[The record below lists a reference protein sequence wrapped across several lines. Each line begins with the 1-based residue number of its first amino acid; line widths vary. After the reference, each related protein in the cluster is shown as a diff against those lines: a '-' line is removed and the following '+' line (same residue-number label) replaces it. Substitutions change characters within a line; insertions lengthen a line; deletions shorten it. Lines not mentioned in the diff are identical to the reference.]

1 MAGHRLSARI
11 RQLGTSP
18 LAFRRRLRLA
28 AALLLAAACGGC
40 AAFSPD
46 GGMALVN
53 GIVAPE
59 LKSEVV
65 KVNGEDVAG
74 EAHAR
79 AAHLLGV
86 HALGRRRRPHRASE
100 QQGAAGVL

>member
-1 MAGHRLSARI
+1 MPGHRLSARI
-11 RQLGTSP
+11 QQLGTSS

-28 AALLLAAACGGC
+28 ASLLLAAACAGC

-59 LKSEVV
+59 FKSDVV
-65 KVNGEDVAG
+65 KVNGAD
-74 EAHAR
+74 
-79 AAHLLGV
+79 AA
-86 HALGRRRRPHRASE
+86 GRRTPAPRVCSAPRSRRTAPSASRF
-100 QQGAAGVL
+100 

>member
-1 MAGHRLSARI
+1 
-11 RQLGTSP
+11 
-18 LAFRRRLRLA
+18 LRLA
-28 AALLLAAACGGC
+28 AGLLLAAACGGC

-53 GIVAPE
+53 AIVAPE

-79 AAHLLGV
+79 AA
-86 HALGRRRRPHRASE
+86 ALGRRRRPHRASE
-100 QQGAAGVL
+100 QQRAAGLL

>member
-1 MAGHRLSARI
+1 VNEPR
-11 RQLGTSP
+11 
-18 LAFRRRLRLA
+18 AFRRYLHLA

-46 GGMALVN
+46 GGMTLVN

-65 KVNGEDVAG
+65 
-74 EAHAR
+74 R
-79 AAHLLGV
+79 
-86 HALGRRRRPHRASE
+86 
-100 QQGAAGVL
+100 